1 MRLLKFRIW
10 HKPTKKYV
18 TMSQEDWS
26 YGKGKVKY
34 KDSGDFL
41 AISHDGFLC
50 HGGYGN
56 GAANVEDPE
65 NYVVQQY
72 TGLKDKN
79 GVEIYEGDIVE
90 RRRERGL
97 VDFNDRNYG
106 DILGWN
112 LLQYQYVP
120 YKKEGWVYAEKGED
134 GELPEIEFYYGC
146 PPDKS
151 WEVVGNIFEGVD
163 K

>member
-1 MRLLKFRIW
+1 MREIKFRAWDGEKFRESFVI
-10 HKPTKKYV
+10 H
-18 TMSQEDWS
+18 QAN
-26 YGKGKVKY
+26 G
-34 KDSGDFL
+34 L
-41 AISHDGFLC
+41 AM
-50 HGGYGN
+50 
-56 GAANVEDPE
+56 VETTTPLGSRYLE
-65 NYVVQQY
+65 TQAEWAVQQY

-97 VDFNDRNYG
+97 VDFNDNNYAR
-106 DILGWN
+106 LSSWN
-112 LLQYQYVP
+112 LLLYQYIP
-120 YKKEGWVYAEKGED
+120 YKKEGWVYAEKEED

>member
-1 MRLLKFRIW
+1 MREIKFRIW

-50 HGGYGN
+50 HEGYGN
-56 GAANVEDPE
+56 GADNVEDPE

-79 GVEIYEGDIVE
+79 GVEIYEGDIIIFDNSDIGGEVYNGIIE
-90 RRRERGL
+90 WNTDQTLGGIGL
-97 VDFNDRNYG
+97 GLWIPSISFNGHSYQKAGWLVTDF
-106 DILGWN
+106 LGS
-112 LLQYQYVP
+112 
-120 YKKEGWVYAEKGED
+120 
-134 GELPEIEFYYGC
+134 I
-146 PPDKS
+146 
-151 WEVVGNIFEGVD
+151 EVVGNIFEGVD

>member
-1 MRLLKFRIW
+1 MREIKFRVWNKNRNMFIIDGMTP
-10 HKPTKKYV
+10 KEIQDDATQSMELPMMT
-18 TMSQEDWS
+18 SEDCVW
-26 YGKGKVKY
+26 
-34 KDSGDFL
+34 
-41 AISHDGFLC
+41 
-50 HGGYGN
+50 
-56 GAANVEDPE
+56 
-65 NYVVQQY
+65 QQY

-79 GVEIYEGDIVE
+79 EVEIYEGDIVE

-106 DILGWN
+106 YIPGWN

-146 PPDKS
+146 SPSES
-151 WEVVGNIFEGVD
+151 WEVVGNIFEGITSE
-163 K
+163 KN

>member
-1 MRLLKFRIW
+1 MRKIKFRVWNKNRNMFIIDGMTP
-10 HKPTKKYV
+10 KEIQDDATQSMELPIMT
-18 TMSQEDWS
+18 SEDCVW
-26 YGKGKVKY
+26 
-34 KDSGDFL
+34 
-41 AISHDGFLC
+41 
-50 HGGYGN
+50 
-56 GAANVEDPE
+56 
-65 NYVVQQY
+65 QQY
-72 TGLKDKN
+72 TGLKDEK

-97 VDFNDRNYG
+97 VDFNDRNFG
-106 DILGWN
+106 GILGWN

-120 YKKEGWVYAEKGED
+120 YEKEGWVYAEKGEY
-134 GELPEIEFYYGC
+134 GRLPEIEFYYGC

>member
-1 MRLLKFRIW
+1 MNREIKFRVW
-10 HKPTKKYV
+10 NRTLKKFDPAGLPIAHNSEKGIFGVDDSYV
-18 TMSQEDWS
+18 EH
-26 YGKGKVKY
+26 
-34 KDSGDFL
+34 F
-41 AISHDGFLC
+41 
-50 HGGYGN
+50 
-56 GAANVEDPE
+56 
-65 NYVVQQY
+65 VVQQY

-79 GVEIYEGDIVE
+79 GIEIYEGDIVE

-106 DILGWN
+106 NILGWN

-120 YKKEGWVYAEKGED
+120 YKKEGWVYAENGKD

-151 WEVVGNIFEGVD
+151 WEVVGNIFEGVG

>member
-1 MRLLKFRIW
+1 MSREIKFRIW

-79 GVEIYEGDIVE
+79 GVEIYEGDYVLYPHKSGGGFAVSEVRTDWIQCEVKWKAGGLAAYWGHNDCNIVT
-90 RRRERGL
+90 
-97 VDFNDRNYG
+97 FNFKQF
-106 DILGWN
+106 I
-112 LLQYQYVP
+112 
-120 YKKEGWVYAEKGED
+120 
-134 GELPEIEFYYGC
+134 
-146 PPDKS
+146 
-151 WEVVGNIFEGVD
+151 VVGNIFEGVD

>member
-1 MRLLKFRIW
+1 MREIKFRAWDKVDKRMIIN
-10 HKPTKKYV
+10 KQDFIPLMV
-18 TMSQEDWS
+18 TSHGVMKLDPKVEYEAWYFVERTS
-26 YGKGKVKY
+26 YR
-34 KDSGDFL
+34 FEL
-41 AISHDGFLC
+41 M
-50 HGGYGN
+50 
-56 GAANVEDPE
+56 
-65 NYVVQQY
+65 QY

-79 GVEIYEGDIVE
+79 GKEIYEGDIVE

-97 VDFNDRNYG
+97 VDFNDRNFG
-106 DILGWN
+106 GILGWN

-120 YKKEGWVYAEKGED
+120 YEKEGWVYAEKGEY
-134 GELPEIEFYYGC
+134 GRLPEIEFYYGC

>member
-1 MRLLKFRIW
+1 MREIKFRFW
-10 HKPTKKYV
+10 DKRVNKFRH
-18 TMSQEDWS
+18 EL
-26 YGKGKVKY
+26 G
-34 KDSGDFL
+34 
-41 AISHDGFLC
+41 HDVLTARLMVVLLGND
-50 HGGYGN
+50 HGGMFTSGL
-56 GAANVEDPE
+56 VKEDVSDHV
-65 NYVVQQY
+65 VVQQY

-106 DILGWN
+106 GILGWN